1 MSFLVFLAPKTAYPV
16 DVTLTWSAN
25 TETDLAGYRIY
36 HREEGQAYDHNY
48 PLWEGIDTTCT
59 IYNLDDSA
67 AHYFVARAFDIY
79 WNESEDSVEVSL
91 QASVNMPPTADAG
104 PDHTAD
110 EGIRVALNGSNSA
123 DPDGTLV
130 SYSWAQIGGVAVTLS
145 DAASAQPSF
154 TAPYVSLTGDALTFE
169 LTVQDDGGL
178 ADTDTVIIN
187 VSNVNQAPTAD
198 AGPDQTVEE
207 SSTVTLD
214 GSHSWDADGTV
225 VSYSWT
231 QIGGVG
237 VTLSDAA
244 SAQPSFTAPY
254 VSLTGDALTFEL
266 TVQDDGGL
274 ADTDTVIINVS
285 NVNQAPT
292 ADAGPD
298 QTVEESSTVTLDG
311 SHSWDADGTVVSYS
325 WTQIGGVAVT
335 LSETWAAQPNFTAP
349 DVGSEWIL
357 LTFQVTV
364 TDDGGLQSQDT
375 CIVQVAPLDIE
386 SPGSALYVSGV
397 TIELR
402 QMGRL
407 RRSRRHSNY
416 EARAYLVVL
425 DEFGMLVSGASIR
438 GDWAIN
444 GVSLNASFG
453 TTTGAGEARL
463 DSNRLKA
470 ESGDTFTLTV
480 TEITK
485 DGYTYDPYGNTHS
498 ITVP

>member
-25 TETDLAGYRIY
+25 TESDLAGYRIY

-130 SYSWAQIGGVAVTLS
+130 SYSWA
-145 DAASAQPSF
+145 
-154 TAPYVSLTGDALTFE
+154 
-169 LTVQDDGGL
+169 
-178 ADTDTVIIN
+178 
-187 VSNVNQAPTAD
+187 
-198 AGPDQTVEE
+198 
-207 SSTVTLD
+207 
-214 GSHSWDADGTV
+214 
-225 VSYSWT
+225 

>member
-1 MSFLVFLAPKTAYPV
+1 MSLSRKILSQKPPHHLPASITVFLLMSFLVFLAPKTAYPL

-25 TETDLAGYRIY
+25 TESDLAGYRIY

-145 DAASAQPSF
+145 
-154 TAPYVSLTGDALTFE
+154 
-169 LTVQDDGGL
+169 
-178 ADTDTVIIN
+178 
-187 VSNVNQAPTAD
+187 
-198 AGPDQTVEE
+198 
-207 SSTVTLD
+207 
-214 GSHSWDADGTV
+214 
-225 VSYSWT
+225 
-231 QIGGVG
+231 
-237 VTLSDAA
+237 
-244 SAQPSFTAPY
+244 
-254 VSLTGDALTFEL
+254 
-266 TVQDDGGL
+266 
-274 ADTDTVIINVS
+274 
-285 NVNQAPT
+285 
-292 ADAGPD
+292 
-298 QTVEESSTVTLDG
+298 
-311 SHSWDADGTVVSYS
+311 
-325 WTQIGGVAVT
+325 
-335 LSETWAAQPNFTAP
+335 ETWAAQPNFTAP

-357 LTFQVTV
+357 LTFQVTI